1 MAKYESKILE
11 IVNRENEHLTA
22 EEIFFELKKSE
33 IKVVLATIYNNL
45 KSLLERGM
53 IRKISVPGMP
63 DRYDNAVKHDH
74 LVCKKCGRLS
84 DYHFRDITLDLEKQM
99 GTSIDSYELQIMY
112 VCPDCRQTG

>member
-1 MAKYESKILE
+1 MAKYENKILE

-22 EEIFFELKKSE
+22 EEIFLELKKSE

-74 LVCKKCGRLS
+74 LVCKKCGQLS
-84 DYHFRDITLDLEKQM
+84 DYHFPDMTEELERQM
-99 GTSIDSYELQIMY
+99 GARIDGYELQIKY
-112 VCPDCRQTG
+112 ICWECS